1 MNARAFTA
9 GQHIVFGRGQYATDT
24 KAGKGLM
31 AHELT
36 HVVQQRREIL
46 SPLGYEARSD
56 QVEIAYEIVPNKSL
70 IQKEEGAEIRQEQQ
84 EINVALYDQNPAH
97 MHRDHRLH
105 TELRTFH
112 GWAADWAQDYSA
124 SSHAVRVHSDIHDAL
139 TGVIAQLPPNGRI
152 GTIACFGHGSSRR
165 GWVGMGDIGDILL
178 APGIRNQLSPNLR
191 VILYMC
197 SAGASPQST
206 RTIENSG
213 CCNH

>member
-1 MNARAFTA
+1 
-9 GQHIVFGRGQYATDT
+9 
-24 KAGKGLM
+24 M

-139 TGVIAQLPPNGRI
+139 TGVIAQLPPQWKNRNHSLLRSWLIAERMGWDGRYRGYSSCPWYQKSAI
-152 GTIACFGHGSSRR
+152 SEFAGHTLYVFSR
-165 GWVGMGDIGDILL
+165 
-178 APGIRNQLSPNLR
+178 GITTKHTNNR
-191 VILYMC
+191 
-197 SAGASPQST
+197 
-206 RTIENSG
+206 E
-213 CCNH
+213 